1 MWQALQ
7 NIAPLFRDPRIV
19 GLVARWLPV
28 VVLLALLPVTKLVV
42 ALVRRTWIAGLS
54 RVPIDRDRAI
64 QRIETLLAFIR
75 STVYFALTLTAA
87 LQALHAL
94 FPNFD
99 PMAATGALSIVAL
112 ILTAMFRDVVV
123 DVVKGLDI
131 LLGGHYSVGDYVRLK
146 DYAGYVIDFQLKYT
160 KLRSAGGEEIVVN
173 NAACVP
179 SCRFPEGVVANYLD
193 VPLARAADEAL
204 ARELLD
210 QVAADM
216 SEQYEMI
223 HERPSFERTLPRESG
238 DGAVVRYVV
247 RVLPGADWVLKDAY
261 VPRIEQVLQE
271 AEIPLAAAPCY
282 FFLNDLMVFR
292 RLFRR
297 R

>member
-1 MWQALQ
+1 MAAWQGMASLIDDPKIAAL
-7 NIAPLFRDPRIV
+7 A
-19 GLVARWLPV
+19 ARWLPV
-28 VVLLALLPVTKLVV
+28 VVLLVLIPVAKLVIAV
-42 ALVRRTWIAGLS
+42 VRRTWIAGLS

-64 QRIETLLAFIR
+64 QRIETLLAFVR
-75 STVYFALTLTAA
+75 STVYFALTLAAA

-131 LLGGHYSVGDYVRLK
+131 LFGGHYSVGDYVRLK
-146 DYAGYVIDFQLKYT
+146 DYSGYVIDFQLKYT

-179 SCRFPEGVVANYLD
+179 SSRFPEGWVANYLD
-193 VPLARAADEAL
+193 VPLARAADEAR
-204 ARELLD
+204 ARELLEE
-210 QVAADM
+210 VAGEM
-216 SEQYEMI
+216 TEQFEMI
-223 HERPSFERTLPRESG
+223 RERPSFEQALPQGVG
-238 DGAVVRYVV
+238 DGVVVRYVV
-247 RVLPGADWVLKDAY
+247 RILPGADWVLRDAY
-261 VPRIEQVLQE
+261 VPRVEQVLQG
-271 AEIPLAAAPCY
+271 AEIPLSSAPRF

-292 RLFRR
+292 RLFHRR
-297 R
+297 